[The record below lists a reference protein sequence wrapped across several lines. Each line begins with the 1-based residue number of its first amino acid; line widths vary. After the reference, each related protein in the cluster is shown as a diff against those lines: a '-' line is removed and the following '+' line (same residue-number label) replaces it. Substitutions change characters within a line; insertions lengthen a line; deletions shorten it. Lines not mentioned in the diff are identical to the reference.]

1 VTRDG
6 PPAFAALGAVPSA
19 PIDRRLSGRQARSA
33 AALLERQGWR
43 AQTVALTEG
52 VALVEVRATG
62 VRGMPL
68 VAVLRTPADVEAFRR
83 AHPDRAAGARPE
95 ARRVRP
101 AASRSGVPGS
111 ATIVALRR
119 AAGLGQRALAERRGV
134 SKTTLA
140 DVERGR
146 RGGPQARQLALR
158 AVALLRGL
166 PHEGEGLPSLD
177 GARRMEHDRDPR
189 V

>member
-1 VTRDG
+1 MTRDG
-6 PPAFAALGAVPSA
+6 PPAFAAPGAVPSV

-43 AQTVALTEG
+43 AQTFALTAG
-52 VALVEVRATG
+52 VALVEVRAAG

-83 AHPDRAAGARPE
+83 AHPDRAAGARP
-95 ARRVRP
+95 APHRQRP
-101 AASRSGVPGS
+101 TASRSGVPGS

-119 AAGLGQRALAERRGV
+119 AAGLGQRALAERLGV

-146 RGGPQARQLALR
+146 RRGPQARQLARR
-158 AVALLRGL
+158 AVALLRAL
-166 PHEGEGLPSLD
+166 PRDGEGAPPPEGVS
-177 GARRMEHDRDPR
+177 P
-189 V
+189 